1 MDTFLEKYNHPKLN
15 EEAAESLNRPI
26 TPDEIET
33 VIKIFQYTK
42 SLDQMV
48 SQENSTELLRES

>member
-1 MDTFLEKYNHPKLN
+1 MDKFLEKYNLPKVN

-33 VIKIFQYTK
+33 VIKKLPTHNA
-42 SLDQMV
+42 LDQMV
-48 SQENSTELLRES
+48 SQENSTKHLRKS